1 MLLIR
6 TALLF
11 TVFAMAFALPATATA
26 QVTRASLPGDAVWYL
41 HADLQELRD
50 AQSGR
55 HLYQWLEREV
65 FDDILEDLGIDL
77 SNEASRVTA
86 FADASLGT
94 VIVVDGAITETTR
107 DKLLALASM
116 DSRLDTLKHGGRTY
130 YHADRKKGGTDGNR
144 SFDDLEKTAYF
155 SFDVKDKLIVASNPD
170 QMKALLDSGGRIA
183 GSQSHPGTLLVLTAD
198 RSFVQA
204 GARTAAFADDDDQGW
219 DSNILR
225 NTELVALLVSDRNG
239 LIAVE
244 AQLVSH
250 EPTMA
255 QSLGGIIN
263 GLISLQAL
271 NPDLDPDILA
281 LMRNTKIDVKDKV
294 LSINAVIN
302 PEMIVRMLDD

>member
-1 MLLIR
+1 MPLIR
-6 TALLF
+6 SALLF
-11 TVFAMAFALPATATA
+11 MAFSLPAAA
-26 QVTRASLPGDAVWYL
+26 EVAPASLPGDAVWYL

-77 SNEASRVTA
+77 SKEANRVTA

-116 DSRLDTLKHGGRTY
+116 DSELDTLKHGRSTY
-130 YHADRKKGGTDGNR
+130 YHAERKNGQSHGNR
-144 SFDDLEKTAYF
+144 SFDDLEKDAYF
-155 SFDVKDKLIVASNPD
+155 SFAVKNKLIVASDPD

-183 GSQSHPGTLLVLTAD
+183 GSQSHPGALLVLTAD
-198 RSFVQA
+198 KSFVQ
-204 GARTAAFADDDDQGW
+204 GGVRTAAFADDNDRGW

-225 NTELVALLVSDRNG
+225 NTELVALLISDRNG

-244 AQLVSH
+244 AQLVSR
-250 EPTMA
+250 EPAMA

-263 GLISLQAL
+263 CLLSLQAL

-281 LMRNTKIDVKDKV
+281 LMRSTKIDVEDKV

-302 PEMIVRMLDD
+302 PEMIVKMLDD

>member
-6 TALLF
+6 NALLF
-11 TVFAMAFALPATATA
+11 TVFAMAFALPSTAAA
-26 QVTRASLPGDAVWYL
+26 QVTPASLPGNAVWYL

-55 HLYQWLEREV
+55 HLYRWLEREV
-65 FDDILEDLGIDL
+65 FDDILEDSGIDL
-77 SNEASRVTA
+77 SKEASRITA
-86 FADASLGT
+86 FSDASLGT
-94 VIVVDGAITETTR
+94 VIVLDGAISETTR
-107 DKLLALASM
+107 DKVLALVSM
-116 DSRLDTLKHGGRTY
+116 DSKLDTLKHGSRTF
-130 YHADRKKGGTDGNR
+130 YHAERKTGRSNGNR
-144 SFDDLEKTAYF
+144 SFDDLEKNAYF
-155 SFDVKDKLIVASNPD
+155 SFDVKNKLIVASDPD
-170 QMKALLDSGGRIA
+170 QLRALLDSGGRIA

-198 RSFVQA
+198 KSFVQA
-204 GARTAAFADDDDQGW
+204 GVRTAAFTDDDDQGW

-239 LIAVE
+239 LVAVE

-281 LMRNTKIDVKDKV
+281 LIRNTKIDVKDKV

-302 PEMIVRMLDD
+302 PEMIVKMLDD

>member
-1 MLLIR
+1 MLPIR
-6 TALLF
+6 YALLL
-11 TVFAMAFALPATATA
+11 MAFALPAAA
-26 QVTRASLPGDAVWYL
+26 EVTPASLPDEAVWYL

-65 FDDILEDLGIDL
+65 FDDILEDTGIDL
-77 SNEASRVTA
+77 SKEASRVTA

-107 DKLLALASM
+107 DKLLALAST
-116 DSRLDTLKHGGRTY
+116 DSKLDTLKHGGKTY
-130 YHADRKKGGTDGNR
+130 YHAEREKGRSGTNR
-144 SFDDLEKTAYF
+144 SFDDLEKDAYF
-155 SFDVKDKLIVASNPD
+155 SFDVKDKLIVASDPG
-170 QMKALLDSGGRIA
+170 QMKALLESGGRIA
-183 GSQSHPGTLLVLTAD
+183 GSQSRPGMLFVLTAD
-198 RSFVQA
+198 KSFVQA
-204 GARTAAFADDDDQGW
+204 GARTAAFADDDQGW

-239 LIAVE
+239 LISVE

-281 LMRNTKIDVKDKV
+281 LMRSTKIDVKDKV

-302 PEMIVRMLDD
+302 PEMIVKMLDD

>member
-1 MLLIR
+1 MLPIR
-6 TALLF
+6 YALLL
-11 TVFAMAFALPATATA
+11 MAFALPAAA
-26 QVTRASLPGDAVWYL
+26 EVTPASLPDEAVWYL

-65 FDDILEDLGIDL
+65 FDDILEDTGIDL
-77 SNEASRVTA
+77 SKEASRVTA

-107 DKLLALASM
+107 DKLLALAST
-116 DSRLDTLKHGGRTY
+116 DSKLDTLKHGGKTY
-130 YHADRKKGGTDGNR
+130 YHAEREKGRSGTNR
-144 SFDDLEKTAYF
+144 SFDDLEKDAYF
-155 SFDVKDKLIVASNPD
+155 SFDVKNKLIVASDPG
-170 QMKALLDSGGRIA
+170 QMKALLESGGRIA
-183 GSQSHPGTLLVLTAD
+183 GSQSRPGMLFVLTAD
-198 RSFVQA
+198 KSFVQA
-204 GARTAAFADDDDQGW
+204 GARTAAFADDDQGW

-239 LIAVE
+239 LISVE

-281 LMRNTKIDVKDKV
+281 LMRSTKIDVKDKV

-302 PEMIVRMLDD
+302 PEMIVKMLDD

>member
-1 MLLIR
+1 MLPIR
-6 TALLF
+6 YALLL
-11 TVFAMAFALPATATA
+11 MAFALPAAA
-26 QVTRASLPGDAVWYL
+26 EVTPASLPDEAVWYL

-65 FDDILEDLGIDL
+65 FDDILEDTGIDL
-77 SNEASRVTA
+77 SKEASRVTA

-107 DKLLALASM
+107 DKLLALAST
-116 DSRLDTLKHGGRTY
+116 DSKLDTLKHGGKTY
-130 YHADRKKGGTDGNR
+130 YHAEREKGRSGTNR
-144 SFDDLEKTAYF
+144 SFDDLEKDAYF
-155 SFDVKDKLIVASNPD
+155 SFAVKNKLIVASDPG
-170 QMKALLDSGGRIA
+170 QMKALLESGGRIA
-183 GSQSHPGTLLVLTAD
+183 GSQSRPGMLFVLTAD
-198 RSFVQA
+198 KSFVQA
-204 GARTAAFADDDDQGW
+204 GARTAAFADDDQGW

-239 LIAVE
+239 LISVE

-281 LMRNTKIDVKDKV
+281 LMRSTKIDVKDKV

-302 PEMIVRMLDD
+302 PEMIVKMLDD